1 MNTITATDSFSP
13 QRLLLLTKRI
23 FAFNKK
29 TWLTGAVIVYG
40 FLALI
45 WFVPIFTA
53 FQVWHGFQTGSLLS
67 ATTFFYSIGGLFIT
81 SSIFDQLHTP
91 NTAFLELTLPATTFE
106 KLLSSWLISSVLFS
120 VTAIAGYFIL
130 ITSIQLITTLIAPPQ
145 YSIEL
150 FNPFSNN
157 IVNLVFT
164 YFVYHSI
171 FLLGSVY
178 FKKNNFLKTLLV
190 FILISVAFVFITGV
204 LAFLQFEINIQISDL
219 NNNVARL
226 LSLMFMGLMYFFSYV
241 RLKNR
246 QVA

>member
-29 TWLTGAVIVYG
+29 TWLTGAIIVYG

-53 FQVWHGFQTGSLLS
+53 FHVWHDFQTSRLLS
-67 ATTFFYSIGGLFIT
+67 AATFFYSLGGLFIT

-91 NTAFLELTLPATTFE
+91 STAFLELTLPATTFE

-120 VTAIAGYFIL
+120 VVAIAGYFIL
-130 ITSIQLITTLIAPPQ
+130 ITFLQLITTFIGP
-145 YSIEL
+145 SNFSMEI
-150 FNPFSNN
+150 FNPFSWE
-157 IVNLVFT
+157 IIKLVLT
-164 YFVYHSI
+164 YFVYHSM
-171 FLLGSVY
+171 FMLGSVY

-190 FILISVAFVFITGV
+190 LILISVSFAFITGL
-204 LAFLQFEINIQISDL
+204 LAFFQADNTIRFNEISSTVSYIIF
-219 NNNVARL
+219 
-226 LSLMFMGLMYFFSYV
+226 LMIIALMYFFSYI

-246 QVA
+246 QIA